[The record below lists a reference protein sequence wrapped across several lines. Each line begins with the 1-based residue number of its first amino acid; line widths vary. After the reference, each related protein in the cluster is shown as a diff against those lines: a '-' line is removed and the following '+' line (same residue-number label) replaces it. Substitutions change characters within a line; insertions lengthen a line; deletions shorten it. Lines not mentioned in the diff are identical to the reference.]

1 LCSIDGFLDGATT
14 GTRRS
19 SPVLVFCEDL
29 FPDVTGAA
37 LPAASIGAS
46 SDLMIANDTQG
57 DLSLS

>member
-1 LCSIDGFLDGATT
+1 M
-14 GTRRS
+14 
-19 SPVLVFCEDL
+19 LVFCEDL